1 MKQRIV
7 FVMCLC
13 FLLMNGVL
21 AQTKSLKGT
30 VKDKLGESIIG
41 ASVLI
46 EGTSQ
51 GTITDLDGNY
61 VIENIPAGKN
71 VLVVSYVGYQ
81 TQKLEINGRSVIDIV
96 LQEDTEVLDEVV
108 VVGYGVQRKTDVT
121 SAVASIKKENFT
133 QTVTSSS
140 PLQMV
145 QGKIPGLAMSRAG
158 GGDPTSDMTLQIRG
172 MSTINAGASPLIV
185 IDGIP
190 GGSMSTVSPN
200 DIESIDV
207 LRDGSA
213 AAIYGSRGTSGVIII
228 TTKKGVADG
237 KTKIEYDGNVS
248 FDQVSSTWDLL
259 SGDEYRSLKESMMNS
274 SIKLA
279 QEKGQAMVDYGGNTD
294 WMKEI
299 TRTAV
304 SHQHYLSLN
313 TSSKHSR
320 TAASLT
326 YNNYQ
331 GIVATSG
338 KEEINGR
345 ISTEFKHFNDN
356 PQIRN

>member
-21 AQTKSLKGT
+21 AYTKSLKDT

-46 EGTSQ
+46 EGTHQ

-61 VIENIPAGKN
+61 VIENIPTGKN

-81 TQKLEINGRSVIDIV
+81 TQKLEINGRSVIDII
-96 LQEDTEVLDEVV
+96 LHDQRLLDEVV

-133 QTVTSSS
+133 QAVTSSS

-213 AAIYGSRGTSGVIII
+213 AAIYGSRGTFGS
-228 TTKKGVADG
+228 
-237 KTKIEYDGNVS
+237 Y
-248 FDQVSSTWDLL
+248 
-259 SGDEYRSLKESMMNS
+259 
-274 SIKLA
+274 
-279 QEKGQAMVDYGGNTD
+279 
-294 WMKEI
+294 
-299 TRTAV
+299 
-304 SHQHYLSLN
+304 HH
-313 TSSKHSR
+313 
-320 TAASLT
+320 
-326 YNNYQ
+326 
-331 GIVATSG
+331 
-338 KEEINGR
+338 
-345 ISTEFKHFNDN
+345 ND
-356 PQIRN
+356 

>member
-13 FLLMNGVL
+13 FLLMNGVF

-81 TQKLEINGRSVIDIV
+81 TQKLEIDGRNVINVI

-121 SAVASIKKENFT
+121 SAVAKIKKEDFSSVIT
-133 QTVTSSS
+133 TSS

-145 QGKIPGLAMSRAG
+145 QGKIPGLAMSRSG
-158 GGDPTSDMTLQIRG
+158 GSDPNAEMSLQIRG
-172 MSTINAGASPLIV
+172 MSTLNAGSSPLII

-190 GGSMSTVSPN
+190 GGNLNSISPN

-213 AAIYGSRGTSGVIII
+213 AAIYGSRGTSGVIIV
-228 TTKKGVADG
+228 TTKKGKYDS
-237 KTKIEYDGNVS
+237 KIKMEYEGTVS
-248 FDQVSSTWDLL
+248 FDQMYNSWELL
-259 SGDEYRSLKESMMNS
+259 SADDYRSIKDKFANS
-274 SIKLA
+274 GNKA
-279 QEKGQAMVDYGGNTD
+279 QEAIAQRMHDYGGNVNAIDAVTQN
-294 WMKEI
+294 
-299 TRTAV
+299 TAN
-304 SHQHYLSLN
+304 HQHYFSLTGGSKNANVSASLN
-313 TSSKHSR
+313 YQIGR
-320 TAASLT
+320 ASCRER
-326 YNNYQ
+326 
-331 GIVATSG
+331 V
-338 KEEINGR
+338 
-345 ISTEFKHFNDN
+345 
-356 PQIRN
+356 